1 LKVSPMISKNRISD
15 IRKLHLKKF
24 RDQQRLFLVEGRK
37 SVEMLLR
44 SQLKVCELFATE
56 RFREE
61 HATLLENVAVTLVS
75 PDEMERISTLST
87 PPELLAIVEQPTAV
101 LPPERVPLLAL
112 DRIADPGNLGTI
124 VRTANWFGIHHVL
137 CSPDCVEFFNPKCI
151 QATMG
156 AFCDVKV
163 SYASLPDYLSQQS
176 ADRRVLGTFL
186 GGESIVGFS
195 FQSDDIIVIGSESD
209 GISEPVAQH
218 ITHRL
223 TIPRGEGSGSSAESL
238 NAAVA
243 TAIVLQNFAARN
255 N

>member
-24 RDQQRLFLVEGRK
+24 RDLHRFFLVEGRK

-44 SQLKVCELFATE
+44 SSLQVRDLFATE

-61 HATLLENVAVTLVS
+61 HPDLLKDVALTIVT
-75 PDEMERISTLST
+75 PDEMGRISTLST
-87 PPELLAIVEQPTAV
+87 PPELLAIVEQPVTT
-101 LPPERVPLLAL
+101 PPPAHAPLLAL

-124 VRTANWFGIHHVL
+124 VRTANWFGIRHVL

-163 SYASLPDYLSQQS
+163 SYANLPDYLSQQPKE
-176 ADRRVLGTFL
+176 RHVLGTFL
-186 GGESIVGFS
+186 GGESIVDFP
-195 FQSDDIIVIGSESD
+195 FQSDDIIVIGSEAD
-209 GISEPVAQH
+209 GISDPVAQFV
-218 ITHRL
+218 THRL
-223 TIPRGEGSGSSAESL
+223 TIPRGEGSGPSSESL

-243 TAIVLQNFAARN
+243 AAIMLQSFAARHK
-255 N
+255 